1 MVLKDK
7 KTKITFHNG
16 ILTIGG
22 TIIEVVYEDSH
33 IFFDFGSEY
42 NPSAS
47 FQPSNLQE
55 LLDEKLVPY
64 LNNMYDP
71 SIELKGYKSSEDN
84 FKHTAVF
91 LSHMHLDHSKIIN
104 YLNPSIPLYT
114 LEGTKS
120 LLNTLN
126 INDDFLF
133 PLHNKKDSNTREII
147 GVKENEVIEVG
158 KIKVKVMP
166 VDHDAYGACG
176 LLIKTPDLV
185 ISYTG
190 DIRLHGYRK
199 EDTLKFC
206 KESENCDVLLIEG
219 VTVSFKDFEDEDD
232 EIIWVSKSEIKR
244 DAEEL
249 KRLGAELVDLG
260 KNALDKIPLD
270 TDLRDAIELAQRIK
284 KEGRRRQLQLIGK
297 MLRNRDVDPI
307 RQALDKLK
315 NRHNQQ
321 VALFHKL
328 EQIRDRLI
336 DDGDDAVAEVL
347 NLWPDADR
355 QQLRSLIRNAKK
367 EKEGNKPPKSA
378 RLIFQY
384 LRELAENEG

>member
-1 MVLKDK
+1 M
-7 KTKITFHNG
+7 TKQP
-16 ILTIGG
+16 
-22 TIIEVVYEDSH
+22 EDW
-33 IFFDFGSEY
+33 
-42 NPSAS
+42 
-47 FQPSNLQE
+47 
-55 LLDEKLVPY
+55 LDDVP
-64 LNNMYDP
+64 
-71 SIELKGYKSSEDN
+71 G
-84 FKHTAVF
+84 
-91 LSHMHLDHSKIIN
+91 
-104 YLNPSIPLYT
+104 
-114 LEGTKS
+114 
-120 LLNTLN
+120 
-126 INDDFLF
+126 DD
-133 PLHNKKDSNTREII
+133 
-147 GVKENEVIEVG
+147 V
-158 KIKVKVMP
+158 
-166 VDHDAYGACG
+166 
-176 LLIKTPDLV
+176 
-185 ISYTG
+185 
-190 DIRLHGYRK
+190 
-199 EDTLKFC
+199 
-206 KESENCDVLLIEG
+206 
-219 VTVSFKDFEDEDD
+219 EDEDD

-249 KRLGAELVDLG
+249 KRLGAELVDRE
-260 KNALDKIPLD
+260 NALDKIPLD